1 MASDGAESSI
11 MDTLRMLVEHR
22 RKTEKELAEE
32 LRKRREQMTEER
44 EHREKETEERM
55 RMMQQQMEA
64 LQKLVAESRKREE
77 KSEMEQL
84 KLTKLADQYDIEAFL
99 TTFKR
104 MMGVFG
110 IEQNRWASNLAPQLT
125 GKAQKTFAA
134 MQNAE
139 ASDYDQLKKAIL
151 KCYNISGETCRQRL
165 RMSDESNQEMVSRV
179 MELVQKWMADLKQCK
194 RYWRWLEQNSC

>member
-1 MASDGAESSI
+1 MASDGA
-11 MDTLRMLVEHR
+11 
-22 RKTEKELAEE
+22 KTEKELAEE
-32 LRKRREQMTEER
+32 LRKRKEQMTEER
-44 EHREKETEERM
+44 EHQEKETEERM

-64 LQKLVAESRKREE
+64 LQKLVVESRKREE

-110 IEQNRWASNLAPQLT
+110 IEQNRWASKLAPQLT

-134 MQNAE
+134 MRNAE

-179 MELVQKWMADLKQCK
+179 MELVQKWMADLQQCK